1 MISQH
6 GFNRYFNVVFMHCF
20 HSNRLACCYFWLG
33 ARGPKQPID
42 SELLIQCIKVCTL
55 IGRDQSWF
63 AQAMCVVPPMMT
75 QHSSRILTFTP
86 LTLLLIRCFRE
97 IWTIRVRNIT
107 HGACTLSDMAVQY
120 HQVSKTLSEGPSQE
134 GHQNRF

>member
-6 GFNRYFNVVFMHCF
+6 GFNRYFNIVFMHCF

-42 SELLIQCIKVCTL
+42 SEHLIQWIKVCTL

-75 QHSSRILTFTP
+75 QHSSRILTFRP
-86 LTLLLIRCFRE
+86 LTLMLIRCFRE
-97 IWTIRVRNIT
+97 IWTIRVRNM
-107 HGACTLSDMAVQY
+107 SWSMYMAVQY
-120 HQVSKTLSEGPSQE
+120 HQVSKTLREGPSQE